1 MLGRCFLVGPA
12 LAAAVTLPAQ
22 APNDTAA
29 FLARL
34 GRDTTAVESFVHLRD
49 RIEGRLVTRAPRTVL
64 RHYVATMGPQHVM
77 TRLEV
82 ATLTP
87 GTPEGT
93 PPVQRMVASFAR
105 DTAVIEVR
113 RGDSVQTRR
122 VALRG
127 AIPLLAGAWAPAEQ
141 LTMHFRSL
149 RRESTEVRVY
159 FVGGTLPVS
168 TVPMRRVARDTVEI
182 GLPTGVV
189 RARIDARGRILGLAG
204 APGGTQQI
212 VLERLARVDAP
223 ALAAEFAA
231 RDAQGR
237 GLGPLSPRDTA
248 RARVGGANL
257 WVDYSRPSKR
267 SRVIWGG
274 VVPWGEV
281 WRTGANAATQ
291 LYTDHDLAMGA
302 VTVPAGTYTLF
313 TIPTP
318 QGVTLIINRQTGQW
332 GTEYHADRDLARL
345 PMRVETLGET
355 VERFTIAVFERPGG
369 GELVLEWD
377 TLRAT
382 LSFEVR

>member
-1 MLGRCFLVGPA
+1 MLRECLLAGPVLA
-12 LAAAVTLPAQ
+12 LAVRLQAQ
-22 APNDTAA
+22 APVDTAA
-29 FLARL
+29 FITRL

-49 RIEGRLVTRAPRTVL
+49 RIEGRLVTRAPRTAL
-64 RHYVATMGPQHVM
+64 RHYVATMGPEHVM

-93 PPVQRMVASFAR
+93 PAAQRMVASFTR
-105 DTAVIEVR
+105 DSAVIEVR
-113 RGDSVQTRR
+113 RGDSVQSRR
-122 VALRG
+122 IAIGG
-127 AIPLLAGAWAPAEQ
+127 AIPLLAQAWATAEQ
-141 LTMHFRSL
+141 LTMRF
-149 RRESTEVRVY
+149 RRERRDSAEVRVY

-168 TVPMRRVARDTVEI
+168 AVPMRRVARDSVEI
-182 GLPTGVV
+182 GLPTGAV
-189 RARIDARGRILGLAG
+189 RARIDGRGRILGLAG

-212 VLERLARVDAP
+212 ALERLPRVDAP

-248 RARVGGANL
+248 RATIAGANM

-267 SRVIWGG
+267 GRVVWGG

-291 LYTDHDLAMGA
+291 LHTDRDLVMGG
-302 VTVPAGTYTLF
+302 VTIPAGTYTLF

-318 QGVTLIINRQTGQW
+318 QGITLIINRQTGQW
-332 GTEYHADRDLARL
+332 GTEYHTERDLTRI
-345 PMRVETLGET
+345 PMRVERLAEA
-355 VERFTIAVFERPGG
+355 VERLTISVRELSGG
-369 GELVLEWD
+369 GELALEWD
-377 TLRAT
+377 TVRAT